1 MCNPRYYKFLS
12 FEKYFLPT
20 TEVPQIG
27 IISKKGGGG
36 GEVGRLVGDNKG
48 GRVDWD
54 MILCNNR

>member
-1 MCNPRYYKFLS
+1 MFLS

-36 GEVGRLVGDNKG
+36 GEVGRLVGDNEG
-48 GRVDWD
+48 GRVDGD